1 MKRIAKATAVIA
13 GAAAIGAAVERL
25 VIAAPHYRG
34 PVSDHFNGKRFFN
47 LEKRARE
54 EGSFLKWQA
63 TREPGYWPEWI
74 DAPPGPAPE
83 TRVDHGRM
91 RVTFIN
97 HATMLVQM
105 DGVNILTD
113 PIWSDRTSPVSF
125 AGPKRHRAPGIRFR
139 DLPPIDAILISHNH
153 YDHLDIPTLRLLRVR
168 NAGVPILTPL
178 GNGALMARNGVDG
191 ATELD
196 WWHDVSISDRV
207 RITLVPAQH
216 FCARGLSDRDRNL
229 WGGFVISGPSR
240 NAYFAGDTGWG
251 NHFAQI
257 AARFSPI
264 RVALLPIGAYLP
276 RWFMKP
282 VHVDPTEAVA
292 AHKALNAS
300 TSIAM
305 HFGTFHLGDDGE
317 RQPVE
322 DLERAIAAAGNPR
335 FWVLGQGE
343 GRDIP

>member
-1 MKRIAKATAVIA
+1 MKRIAKTAAVLA
-13 GAAAIGAAVERL
+13 GAAALGAGVERL
-25 VIAAPHYRG
+25 VIAAPRYRG
-34 PVSDHFNGKRFFN
+34 PSSDHFDGDRFHN
-47 LEKRARE
+47 IDDRPRE
-54 EGSFLKWQA
+54 EGSFLEWQLNR
-63 TREPGYWPEWI
+63 TPGYWPEWI

-83 TRVDHGRM
+83 RHVENGRL

-97 HATMLVQM
+97 HATMLIQM

-139 DLPPIDAILISHNH
+139 DLPPIDAVLVSHNH
-153 YDHLDIPTLRLLRVR
+153 YDHLDVPTLWRLRVR
-168 NAGVPILTPL
+168 NAATPIITPL
-178 GNGALMARNGVDG
+178 GNGALMARHGIAG

-196 WWHDVSISDRV
+196 WWHDAAVSDHV

-229 WGGFVISGPSR
+229 WGGFVISGPSG

-251 NHFAQI
+251 SHFAQI

-282 VHVDPTEAVA
+282 VHVDPNEAVE
-292 AHKALNAS
+292 AHKVLGAS

-322 DLERAIAAAGNPR
+322 DLESAIAAHGNPR
-335 FWVLGQGE
+335 FWILQQGE

>member
-1 MKRIAKATAVIA
+1 MKRIAKAAAVLA
-13 GAAAIGAAVERL
+13 GAAALGAAVERFR
-25 VIAAPHYRG
+25 IAAPRYDG
-34 PVSDHFNGKRFFN
+34 PVSDHFDGERFHN
-47 LEKRARE
+47 LEDRARE
-54 EGSFLKWQA
+54 EGSFLKWQW
-63 TREPGYWPEWI
+63 TRKPGFWPDWI

-83 TRVDHGRM
+83 RIVDGGRV

-97 HATMLVQM
+97 HATMLIQT

-125 AGPKRHRAPGIRFR
+125 AGPRRHRAPGIRFR
-139 DLPPIDAILISHNH
+139 DLPPIDAVLVSHNH
-153 YDHLDIPTLRLLRVR
+153 YDHLDLPTLRLLRVR
-168 NAGVPILTPL
+168 NGATPIFTPL
-178 GNGALMARNGVDG
+178 GNGALMARNGIAG

-196 WWHDVSISDRV
+196 WWHNVALNDRV

-216 FCARGLSDRDRNL
+216 FCARALSDRDRNL
-229 WGGFVISGPSR
+229 WGGFVISGPSG
-240 NAYFAGDTGWG
+240 NVYFAGDTGWG
-251 NHFAQI
+251 SHFAKI
-257 AARFSPI
+257 AERFAPI

-292 AHKALNAS
+292 AHKALGAS

-322 DLERAIAAAGNPR
+322 DLQRAITAAGNPR
-335 FWVLGQGE
+335 FWVLDQGE